1 MMRLE
6 KKIMPRIIIG
16 AMVFC
21 IFSITSFA
29 LVFAN
34 TSDVVFEGEINNERY
49 SIKKDVINGGGYF
62 LKAYSDILLFLNK
75 IELAE
80 PRGLNFEEINTIL
93 DSAIENMERLK
104 FTYSRL
110 CAKAEATPYNQSV
123 LKRLKKFDYISC
135 REKNALNPIIFNE
148 VKLYLSSGNIRG
160 VYYKILSD
168 TENILSILKSIKEK
182 TTDYVF
188 PPVSDLWKLNQYYS
202 DILLFGKYVAIVCCD
217 SMK

>member
-1 MMRLE
+1 MIRFE
-6 KKIMPRIIIG
+6 KKVMQTTVISVL
-16 AMVFC
+16 VFLL
-21 IFSITSFA
+21 FSIQSHSLIWVNDTE
-29 LVFAN
+29 LVFN
-34 TSDVVFEGEINNERY
+34 GNGKDEEET
-49 SIKKDVINGGGYF
+49 IKVDIIDGAGYF

-80 PRGLNFEEINTIL
+80 TRGLNFVEINTIL
-93 DSAIENMERLK
+93 DSAIENMEHLK

-135 REKNALNPIIFNE
+135 REKNTLTPVIFNE

-160 VYYKILSD
+160 VYYKILLD
-168 TENILSILKSIKEK
+168 TEKILSILKGIKEK

-188 PPVSDLWKLNQYYS
+188 PPVSDLWKLNQSCS
-202 DILLFGKYVAIVCCD
+202 DIFLFGKYVAIVCCD